1 MAPRSSSF
9 LRERG
14 AQYASC
20 ASRRRRDSPSAHRSF
35 QEDRREAGARNKSS
49 SSRVR
54 CTGFPQRRMR
64 SRFRME
70 RERSLQWGFND
81 QIDTSPILFKKVRLQ
96 GSGVGAVQ
104 IAEAM
109 ARTIAALKLKSVI
122 AEIFGFEQAKDA
134 LVKLQDSKGRESG
147 PVQSSC
153 LRAVEARRVLHHRR
167 PRRRRSGHE

>member
-1 MAPRSSSF
+1 MNPGTYQPQGKLGHPVLGNGGVGDGTQIVELPPRA
-9 LRERG
+9 G
-14 AQYASC
+14 C
-20 ASRRRRDSPSAHRSF
+20 AVR
-35 QEDRREAGARNKSS
+35 QLRNKSS